1 MRQQV
6 IGSIAVGLFVT
17 AIAFIPI
24 LIWQYRRYGRFDA
37 LRMVWLS
44 AAFIYFA
51 AIVAFTVF
59 PLPHFSPTWCARYA
73 TTPLWD
79 PLRFFKSASHVLAAD
94 GWRVFLRSSVLWEV
108 CLNMALFIPF
118 GVIVRRVWEVRR
130 RWVVVSAF
138 AVSLLI
144 ELTQLT
150 GNWGLAPCS
159 YRYFDTT
166 DLATNTTGAVIGLGL
181 EALLP
186 RFLQTSAHL
195 RARRNLARPVRRF
208 RRLIA
213 TVLDMWFMTLATAVV
228 ATGVV
233 TVFLLVHDR
242 FGHALT
248 AAEDDRLQ
256 AWLVPSVLL
265 AALAVWIVPL
275 ITGTGATLGE
285 RTVYLQPT
293 SKAARIIRGVCYSA
307 AITAVPFLPGAIMA
321 VALAGLIHLVV
332 VLIAPQRGLTALLS
346 GSTIVDSRAQYR
358 QR

>member
-1 MRQQV
+1 MYQQV
-6 IGSIAVGLFVT
+6 IGSITVGLVVT

-37 LRMVWLS
+37 LRMVWLT
-44 AAFIYFA
+44 AAFIYFS

-59 PLPHFSPTWCARYA
+59 PLPHFSPSWCAKYA

-79 PLRFFKSASHVLAAD
+79 PLRFFKSASHVLTTD
-94 GWRVFLRSSVLWEV
+94 GWQVFLRSSVLWEV
-108 CLNMALFIPF
+108 GLNMALFIPF
-118 GVIVRRVWEVRR
+118 GVIVRRVWEVPR
-130 RWVVVSAF
+130 RWVVVSAL

-166 DLATNTTGAVIGLGL
+166 DLVTNTTGAVIGLGL

-208 RRLIA
+208 RRVMA
-213 TVLDMWFMTLATAVV
+213 TVLDLWFMTLATGVV

-242 FGHALT
+242 FGRALT

-256 AWLVPSVLL
+256 AWLVPAVAL
-265 AALAVWIVPL
+265 AALAVWLVPL
-275 ITGTGATLGE
+275 ATGTGASLGE
-285 RTVYLQPT
+285 RTVYLQP
-293 SKAARIIRGVCYSA
+293 SRNAARIMRALCYSVTIIA
-307 AITAVPFLPGAIMA
+307 LPYVPGAWLWA
-321 VALAGLIHLVV
+321 LLAGALHLVV

-346 GSTIVDSRAQYR
+346 RSTVVDSRAQYR
-358 QR
+358 EQ